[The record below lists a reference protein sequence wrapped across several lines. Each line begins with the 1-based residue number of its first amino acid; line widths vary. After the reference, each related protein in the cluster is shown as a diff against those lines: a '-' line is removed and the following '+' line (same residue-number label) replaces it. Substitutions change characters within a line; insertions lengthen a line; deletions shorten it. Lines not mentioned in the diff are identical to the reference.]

1 MKKIFYTIKNKI
13 DTTQNVDL
21 GVVVLFSIVTV
32 IFLASFIKLY
42 F

>member
-1 MKKIFYTIKNKI
+1 MKKIFYTIKDKI
-13 DTTQNVDL
+13 VTVHNFDF

-32 IFLASFIKLY
+32 IFLVSFVKLY